1 MKRAL
6 SIAAQCILF
15 MLTFLVGS
23 LAPSLHLIPM
33 ERLETSPAHYFV
45 LDGLFCMGLLYII
58 FLIIAAV
65 TRRLPRA
72 AINTT
77 LALLIALV
85 LGLLMKFPFMA
96 T

>member
-58 FLIIAAV
+58 FLIIAAL

>member
-65 TRRLPRA
+65 TRRLPRVA
-72 AINTT
+72 APLRRDAFAFLSVIPAGN
-77 LALLIALV
+77 LLF
-85 LGLLMKFPFMA
+85 GCG
-96 T
+96 